1 MGILRSSRSTTT
13 AHWVIGEQVFGL
25 QILQTLNATERYAA
39 SAIGST
45 GGDDI
50 CKIGIPA
57 LHGNEAALFVTA
69 QIANI
74 VCDGWNVFGA
84 FAPRHVSDGH
94 EMYVSYT
101 MSKYFIFWFHYLSF
115 YSISQFINSI
125 FKTFQNGLKAIVHLY
140 AIAPPIKVPP
150 NPMQN
155 HHQQSPQRPSLT
167 SKLLHAEEFMPAED
181 GGLIFNPYNP
191 ENREITLSQI
201 QSILTAYGVPDPKVH
216 NIELYKRAFV
226 HQSYTRRP
234 EFDAV
239 ENISVVDKPDD
250 CMPLRTKS
258 NERLEFIGDGVLEC
272 VAKYCLYRRFPKENE
287 GFMTEKKIAIVK
299 NESIGRMA
307 YEMGLHQWFIIS
319 RHSEEKKLRTNLKK
333 LGCLFEAFVG
343 ALFLDYNKIAIK
355 DEEHWF
361 ERVFATGPG
370 FQMAQ
375 IFIETV
381 FEKHIDWIALIRND
395 DNYKNILQVKI
406 QKEFKTTPD
415 YIELGRD
422 MEAGYTMGVY
432 LCLGQEI
439 YETSPAAA
447 VSFADLKTF
456 EAVHAACEAAGG
468 RILVFLAQASHKIKK
483 KAEQLACDSAIQHM
497 P

>member
-1 MGILRSSRSTTT
+1 MWGK
-13 AHWVIGEQVFGL
+13 
-25 QILQTLNATERYAA
+25 RY
-39 SAIGST
+39 
-45 GGDDI
+45 
-50 CKIGIPA
+50 KK
-57 LHGNEAALFVTA
+57 
-69 QIANI
+69 
-74 VCDGWNVFGA
+74 
-84 FAPRHVSDGH
+84 R
-94 EMYVSYT
+94 
-101 MSKYFIFWFHYLSF
+101 
-115 YSISQFINSI
+115 
-125 FKTFQNGLKAIVHLY
+125 LKATQQYICIITSRTKMQPVS
-140 AIAPPIKVPP
+140 PPIS
-150 NPMQN
+150 NQE
-155 HHQQSPQRPSLT
+155 HSPQRSFLT
-167 SKLLHAEEFMPAED
+167 SKLLHAEEFMPSSD

-191 ENREITLSQI
+191 ENSEITLSQI

-234 EFDAV
+234 EFENAA
-239 ENISVVDKPDD
+239 ENISVVDKPED

-258 NERLEFIGDGVLEC
+258 NERLEFLGDGVLEC
-272 VAKYCLYRRFPKENE
+272 VTKYCLYRRFPKENE

-307 YEMGLHQWFIIS
+307 YEMGLHKWFIIS

-343 ALFLDYNKIAIK
+343 ALFLDYNKIAIR
-355 DEEHWF
+355 D
-361 ERVFATGPG
+361 
-370 FQMAQ
+370 
-375 IFIETV
+375 
-381 FEKHIDWIALIRND
+381 EKHIDWIALIRND

-422 MEAGYTMGVY
+422 MEVGYTMGVY
-432 LCLGQEI
+432 LCLGQQI
-439 YETSPAAA
+439 YETSPASA
-447 VSFADLKTF
+447 VSFSDLKTF

-483 KAEQLACDSAIQHM
+483 KAEQLACDSAIQFM